1 MMSCILCT
9 VSFVHLIDLRI
20 PKARLIKWGPDF
32 SCEGSLYDYLKFHR
46 ALKLNGKRWLN
57 GRSWLFEKLLFIK
70 PIVLAFAHIASEQL
84 KVVKAATRYGF
95 RYARLILKRLI
106 SKIRARQLTLVIYGL
121 FITLTL
127 KFFLLTA
134 SIFSILQP
142 PTLALQLLDGALIAL
157 VLVLV
162 YLLGAIVH
170 PLISMERH
178 ENKDILKFGDDF
190 SKLLSLRGAIESM
203 PEAFSLWDK
212 HKNLTLSNPKFDET
226 YQLEAKE
233 DGELSNGSVTNYLEF
248 DAKVNQLMMR
258 SFRANKSSNPN
269 QYEAQMRNG
278 RWYQVQETP
287 TVDGGLMSVSFD
299 ITKLKTSQ
307 QNLAIREQQMRH
319 TVENLRVSRREL
331 EQKTQKLAELAD
343 KYMRE
348 KERAEEGNRV
358 KSEFL
363 ANISHELRT
372 PLNAIIGFS
381 DMMQREVL
389 GPINNAQYADYI
401 NDIHMSG
408 AYLLELIN
416 DILDM
421 SRIEAG
427 RLTLESKPCSLKS
440 LLDDCLHIVTPQ
452 AENQQIDIVTSI
464 PKDIE
469 VELDKRAIKQVMLN
483 LMSNAIKFTPEG
495 GIVELTA
502 ELDQAHVHITV
513 KDSGI
518 GIDPAA
524 LPKLG
529 RPFEQVENQLTK
541 THNGTGLGLAISRSL
556 VDLHGGYLSIDSEV
570 GVGTTVLVTLP
581 LSSSSTDH
589 SKMRKDPPKKS
600 LAA

>member
-1 MMSCILCT
+1 M
-9 VSFVHLIDLRI
+9 
-20 PKARLIKWGPDF
+20 
-32 SCEGSLYDYLKFHR
+32 
-46 ALKLNGKRWLN
+46 LNGKRWLN
-57 GRSWLFEKLLFIK
+57 KKYSLFEKLLFIK
-70 PIVLAFAHIASEQL
+70 PLVLALVHIASEQL
-84 KVVKAATRYGF
+84 KVVKAAAHYGLRYS
-95 RYARLILKRLI
+95 RLVLRRLI

-134 SIFSILQP
+134 SLFSILQP

-178 ENKDILKFGDDF
+178 ENKDILKLGDDF

-212 HKNLTLSNPKFDET
+212 NRNLTLSNPKFDET

-248 DAKVNQLMMR
+248 DTKVNQLMMR
-258 SFRANKSSNPN
+258 SFRANKTSNPN

-287 TVDGGLMSVSFD
+287 TVDGGLRSVSFD

-348 KERAEEGNRV
+348 KEKAEEGNRV

-389 GPINNAQYADYI
+389 GPINNTQYADYI

-427 RLTLESKPCSLKS
+427 RLTLDSKPCSLNS

-452 AENQQIDIVTSI
+452 AENQQIDIVTKI

-502 ELDQAHVHITV
+502 ELDQRHVHITV

-570 GVGTTVLVTLP
+570 GVGTIVLVTLP
-581 LSSSSTDH
+581 LSAPSTDH
-589 SKMRKDPPKKS
+589 SNLRKDPPKKS

>member
-1 MMSCILCT
+1 M
-9 VSFVHLIDLRI
+9 
-20 PKARLIKWGPDF
+20 
-32 SCEGSLYDYLKFHR
+32 
-46 ALKLNGKRWLN
+46 
-57 GRSWLFEKLLFIK
+57 
-70 PIVLAFAHIASEQL
+70 LAFAHIASEQL
-84 KVVKAATRYGF
+84 KVVKAATYYGF
-95 RYARLILKRLI
+95 RYARVILRRLI

-142 PTLALQLLDGALIAL
+142 PTLASQLLDGALIAL

-233 DGELSNGSVTNYLEF
+233 DGELSNGSVANYLEF
-248 DAKVNQLMMR
+248 DTKVNQLMMR

-389 GPINNAQYADYI
+389 GPINNTQYADYI

-495 GIVELTA
+495 GSVELTA

-581 LSSSSTDH
+581 LSASSTDH
-589 SKMRKDPPKKS
+589 SKMKKDPPKKS

>member
-1 MMSCILCT
+1 M
-9 VSFVHLIDLRI
+9 VSFVHLIDLRL

-32 SCEGSLYDYLKFHR
+32 SCEGSLYDDLKFHR
-46 ALKLNGKRWLN
+46 ALKLNGKQWLN
-57 GRSWLFEKLLFIK
+57 GRSWLNGMSWLIEKLLFIK

-84 KVVKAATRYGF
+84 KVVKAATYYGF
-95 RYARLILKRLI
+95 RYARVILRRLI

-142 PTLALQLLDGALIAL
+142 PTLASQLLDGTLIAL

-233 DGELSNGSVTNYLEF
+233 DGELSNGSVANYLEF
-248 DAKVNQLMMR
+248 DTKVNQLMMR

-319 TVENLRVSRREL
+319 TVENLRGSRREL

-389 GPINNAQYADYI
+389 GPINNTQYADYI

-469 VELDKRAIKQVMLN
+469 VELDKRAIKQVVLN

-495 GIVELTA
+495 GSV
-502 ELDQAHVHITV
+502 
-513 KDSGI
+513 
-518 GIDPAA
+518 
-524 LPKLG
+524 
-529 RPFEQVENQLTK
+529 
-541 THNGTGLGLAISRSL
+541 
-556 VDLHGGYLSIDSEV
+556 
-570 GVGTTVLVTLP
+570 
-581 LSSSSTDH
+581 
-589 SKMRKDPPKKS
+589 
-600 LAA
+600 

>member
-1 MMSCILCT
+1 MVSCILCT
-9 VSFVHLIDLRI
+9 VSFVHLIDLRL

-32 SCEGSLYDYLKFHR
+32 SCEGSLYDDLKFHR

-57 GRSWLFEKLLFIK
+57 GMSWLIEKLLFIK

-84 KVVKAATRYGF
+84 KVVKAATYYGF
-95 RYARLILKRLI
+95 RYARVILRRLI

-142 PTLALQLLDGALIAL
+142 PTLASQLLDGTLIAL

-233 DGELSNGSVTNYLEF
+233 DGELSNGSVANYLEF
-248 DAKVNQLMMR
+248 DTKVNQLMMR

-389 GPINNAQYADYI
+389 GPINNTQYADYI

-495 GIVELTA
+495 GSVELTA

-581 LSSSSTDH
+581 LSASSTDH
-589 SKMRKDPPKKS
+589 SKMKKDPPKKS

>member
-1 MMSCILCT
+1 MMRCVCASQILRNP
-9 VSFVHLIDLRI
+9 I
-20 PKARLIKWGPDF
+20 ARLIMWGPDF
-32 SCEGSLYDYLKFHR
+32 SCEDLLYRHFKFHR
-46 ALKLNGKRWLN
+46 AVKLYEYLRLM
-57 GRSWLFEKLLFIK
+57 RSILFA
-70 PIVLAFAHIASEQL
+70 VLHIAREQF
-84 KVVKAATRYGF
+84 KVVAAFSHFSF
-95 RYARLILKRLI
+95 RVMRVVLRRFI
-106 SKIRARQLTLVIYGL
+106 SKVKSRQLTLVIYGL

-127 KFFLLTA
+127 KFFSLTA

-142 PTLALQLLDGALIAL
+142 PVLAVQLLDATLISL
-157 VLVLV
+157 VLMLV

-190 SKLLSLRGAIESM
+190 SQLLSLRGAIESM
-203 PEAFSLWDK
+203 PEAFSLWDRNR
-212 HKNLTLSNPKFDET
+212 NLVLSNSKFEDTYHFKGCETVKTDEKVKPD
-226 YQLEAKE
+226 YFQ
-233 DGELSNGSVTNYLEF
+233 F
-248 DAKVNQLMMR
+248 DAKINQLMMR
-258 SFRANKSSNPN
+258 PIRANRSFTPSN
-269 QYEAQMRNG
+269 YETQMRNG
-278 RWYQVQETP
+278 RWLQIQETP

-307 QNLAIREQQMRH
+307 QNLAIREQQMCN
-319 TVENLRVSRREL
+319 TVENLRESRREL

-348 KERAEEGNRV
+348 KERAEDANRV

-381 DMMQREVL
+381 DMMHREVL

-427 RLTLESKPCSLKS
+427 RLTLETKPCSLRS
-440 LLDDCLHIVTPQ
+440 LLDDCIHIVSAQ
-452 AENQQIDIVTSI
+452 AEAEKIELLPSI
-464 PKDIE
+464 PKDVE
-469 VELDKRAIKQVMLN
+469 VVLDQRAIKQVMLN

-495 GIVELTA
+495 GAVQLLA
-502 ELDQAHVHITV
+502 EMDQASVHIYV
-513 KDSGI
+513 KDTGI
-518 GIDPAA
+518 GIEENAIS
-524 LPKLG
+524 KLG
-529 RPFEQVENQLTK
+529 KPFQQVENQLTK
-541 THNGTGLGLAISRSL
+541 CHSGTGLGLAISRSL
-556 VDLHGGYLSIDSEV
+556 VDLHGGHLSIESEV

-581 LSSSSTDH
+581 LISPSTGQ
-589 SKMRKDPPKKS
+589 SNVKKDQPLKS
-600 LAA
+600 IAA

>member
-1 MMSCILCT
+1 M
-9 VSFVHLIDLRI
+9 
-20 PKARLIKWGPDF
+20 
-32 SCEGSLYDYLKFHR
+32 YDDLKFHR
-46 ALKLNGKRWLN
+46 ALKLNGKQWLN
-57 GRSWLFEKLLFIK
+57 GMSWLIEKLLFIK

-84 KVVKAATRYGF
+84 KVVKAATYYGF
-95 RYARLILKRLI
+95 RYARVILRRLI

-142 PTLALQLLDGALIAL
+142 PTLASQLLDGALIAL

-233 DGELSNGSVTNYLEF
+233 DGELSNGSVANYLEF
-248 DAKVNQLMMR
+248 DTKVNQLMMR

-389 GPINNAQYADYI
+389 GPINNTQYADYI

-495 GIVELTA
+495 GSVELTA

-581 LSSSSTDH
+581 LSASSTDH
-589 SKMRKDPPKKS
+589 SKMKKDPPKKS

>member
-1 MMSCILCT
+1 MRSIL
-9 VSFVHLIDLRI
+9 F
-20 PKARLIKWGPDF
+20 A
-32 SCEGSLYDYLKFHR
+32 
-46 ALKLNGKRWLN
+46 
-57 GRSWLFEKLLFIK
+57 
-70 PIVLAFAHIASEQL
+70 VLHIAREQF
-84 KVVKAATRYGF
+84 KVVAAFSHFSF
-95 RYARLILKRLI
+95 RVMRVVLRRFI
-106 SKIRARQLTLVIYGL
+106 SKVKSRQLTLVIYGL

-127 KFFLLTA
+127 KFFSLTA

-142 PTLALQLLDGALIAL
+142 PVFAVQLLDATLISL
-157 VLVLV
+157 VLMLV

-190 SKLLSLRGAIESM
+190 SQLLSLRGAIESM
-203 PEAFSLWDK
+203 PEAFSLWDRNR
-212 HKNLTLSNPKFDET
+212 NLVLSNSKFEDTYHFKGCET
-226 YQLEAKE
+226 A
-233 DGELSNGSVTNYLEF
+233 NTNEKVKPDYFQF
-248 DAKVNQLMMR
+248 DAKINQLMMR
-258 SFRANKSSNPN
+258 PIRANRSFTPSN
-269 QYEAQMRNG
+269 YETQMRNG
-278 RWYQVQETP
+278 RWLQIQETP

-307 QNLAIREQQMRH
+307 QNLAIREQQMCN
-319 TVENLRVSRREL
+319 TVENLRESRREL

-348 KERAEEGNRV
+348 KERAEDANRV

-381 DMMQREVL
+381 DMMHREVL

-427 RLTLESKPCSLKS
+427 RLTLETKPCSLRS
-440 LLDDCLHIVTPQ
+440 LLNDCIHIVSAQ
-452 AENQQIDIVTSI
+452 AEAEKIELLPSI
-464 PKDIE
+464 PKDVE
-469 VELDKRAIKQVMLN
+469 VVLDQRAIKQVMLN

-495 GIVELTA
+495 GVVQLLA
-502 ELDQAHVHITV
+502 EMDQASVHIYV
-513 KDSGI
+513 KDTGI
-518 GIDPAA
+518 GIEENAIS
-524 LPKLG
+524 KLG
-529 RPFEQVENQLTK
+529 KPFQQVENQLTK
-541 THNGTGLGLAISRSL
+541 CHSGTGLGLAISRSL
-556 VDLHGGYLSIDSEV
+556 VDLHGGHLSIESEV

-581 LSSSSTDH
+581 LISPSTGQ
-589 SKMRKDPPKKS
+589 SNVKKDQPLKS
-600 LAA
+600 IAA